1 MPVVDCAFET
11 DRLLADEWHSMPP
24 QSWQRQDLDRVVSQ
38 MLTGSVT
45 QPLPESW
52 HGRYT
57 LERTQLWI
65 AERDAEGTDLLVVE
79 KSSRKA
85 IGLLFMAW
93 FNVSDGVE
101 IRVGYLLA
109 EPFWGRGFASEM
121 VAGLVAQCRLQ
132 PSVASLAGG
141 VALDNPASARV
152 LEKNGFR
159 QSTSKDEVSEGEAIW
174 RLWLRK

>member
-65 AERDAEGTDLLVVE
+65 AERDAEGTALLVVE

-109 EPFWGRGFASEM
+109 EPRVGEERISPEYFQGRSQRRRGHLAT
-121 VAGLVAQCRLQ
+121 VAAKVTALHYCYGSAQ
-132 PSVASLAGG
+132 
-141 VALDNPASARV
+141 
-152 LEKNGFR
+152 
-159 QSTSKDEVSEGEAIW
+159 T
-174 RLWLRK
+174 